1 MRALSFF
8 AESESKTRDNVVT
21 SSKRKKKSLI
31 PVTKDGVAHIQI
43 FKMNKTVRKMLS
55 WATQSKILHIWQE
68 AKTLK
73 DLLWS
78 LYSHRG
84 LQSLLAY
91 ESQTWNGLKVVLYN
105 MECKVNYKNFR

>member
-21 SSKRKKKSLI
+21 SSKRKKKSLN

-68 AKTLK
+68 TKTLK
-73 DLLWS
+73 GLL
-78 LYSHRG
+78 
-84 LQSLLAY
+84 
-91 ESQTWNGLKVVLYN
+91 
-105 MECKVNYKNFR
+105 